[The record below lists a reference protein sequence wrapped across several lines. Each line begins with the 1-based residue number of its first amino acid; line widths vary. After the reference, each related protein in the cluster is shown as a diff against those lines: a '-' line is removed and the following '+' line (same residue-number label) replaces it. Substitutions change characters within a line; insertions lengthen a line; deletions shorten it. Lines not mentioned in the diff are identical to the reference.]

1 MKFNL
6 FRTPP
11 LRVAPV
17 ATPSSSASPAHA
29 GTATSPGLA
38 PEGLSA
44 RVPGRRADDPAPA
57 RRRGVLGGLAHA
69 LHRQGYTVQ
78 ALIPGTEY
86 TREAPW
92 RSAPTPLPAADAPAQ
107 DPLVGQGQALARKL
121 RDLQART
128 LGTPPTMADRPGL
141 SRHFARL
148 ARLLPMLRPKP
159 MHRLTPTAI
168 RASQRPDAAAPQ
180 ASTGLVARSLHARLN
195 TLEADRAAAEQ
206 ALHAAAL
213 QRDTLRAS
221 QPDGLETAQ
230 AQAAWEAAHRNL
242 QARTAQL
249 HTALTVNESMDLSA
263 RVRADMVAAASL
275 DFARSEAERF
285 RRGAQALHAGALA
298 EVQAL
303 AGQARE
309 LVDKSARLAPPPPVP
324 PQAADGSSAAAQSAA
339 LAVRARQSLD
349 RQILVARG
357 EGAAVDVLDGL
368 EQRRQQALA
377 HEAFW
382 QRELQAEHHEQPETW
397 TRQAARALDSALQ
410 AHVAVEQALQQA
422 QDDQAR
428 IQARLRA
435 LPAAQHAETGPEAA
449 MADLERLHA
458 LHARDE
464 ERQTLQT
471 ALQDARAQAGVW
483 QQRLAGSQQALQE
496 LHDDFDRL
504 ARRAG
509 EARLGL
515 DAAVQALD
523 TADAVHDEI
532 APRAAQAKRAHQ
544 ASSAAAA
551 RVEERQIQALAAHPP
566 GFAPEAAA
574 VLGRALQQAA
584 DRLPQDPAKDAL
596 PRLGVLQIAT
606 AALRDVTG
614 GDPAR
619 AAALL
624 QALST
629 RHTLAASGW
638 AAAAAGTTAG
648 SADPARADLVALFRH
663 MSQAPRG
670 TEVLALLGANQGAVL
685 PPGHLLALRTFWR
698 ADAEQAAASEGDQ
711 AWLEGAKRAA
721 RAALRPGRSEAV
733 SDLDR
738 AAFNAVRNGMCS
750 REPGSRYAVLNQRLE
765 EAMAAWPERGIA
777 GSAGV
782 NPQAGSTPFN
792 RSTLAFGQHMAEAFG
807 LKTPRALADDT
818 VRRAADQ
825 LAKAATALA
834 AAPLAA
840 APSVEQATAAALLA
854 HLQDLLRDDTV
865 HPSDRALGRHDLAAV
880 RRRLEQQ
887 LGVKSRHGL
896 LQRMHLSP
904 RSATAVTQALQA
916 LAPLGST
923 VPQVLEQVAR
933 ALAPPGRPMPDAL
946 AEVLQTLQGVPA
958 QAPQTGALTSRQ
970 DLLDRLEPVL
980 DNLRHGQ
987 RLTLRH
993 GGETGLGLPRV
1004 PYVPPMPITATATA
1018 QYRDRKEVQFEMFM
1032 SAISLQLSVG
1042 STATRGG
1049 SGGVE
1054 AGPRIKKGPF
1064 RVWGTAGLSG
1074 GRTRADVEAV
1084 NLRLQLKRGEE
1095 SRSREA
1101 AKEMLREMV
1110 NWQPD
1115 SRTAQRPDLLSA
1127 LLARHDNLS
1136 VQDVAQFSMVTSGLE
1151 FKLQGNA
1158 TVGASAVGSVG
1169 PQAGLALTAERLT
1182 EKRNDLGGYYRVVD
1196 SHASM
1201 ATQKLK
1207 ASGGLVQRPN
1217 LPGEHA
1223 LHGGAH
1229 GSFATPTVPLPVTVT
1244 RTMWQQSERMH
1255 VYPRIVDGKFDAD
1268 HDRVYTS
1275 ATAALAELS
1284 EQRDAWIARA
1294 LEVMPYVP
1302 EALKDTVGR
1311 ELAERQIDQLMA
1323 DIRHLKKTSEF
1334 ATYTLTYSIRP
1345 QPQAQVDVAHA
1356 MQFFAERRGDAEE
1369 LARQAALRDQ
1379 VMNQPASWRPLHY
1392 IVKEKGQESLSLGL
1406 NFVVRDQYVFTAE
1419 AHGVP
1424 NRFPVLATGL
1434 PDDPTTRYSF

>member
-6 FRTPP
+6 FRSQPP
-11 LRVAPV
+11 RVAPV
-17 ATPSSSASPAHA
+17 ATPSASASPAHA
-29 GTATSPGLA
+29 GTSASPGLA

-44 RVPGRRADDPAPA
+44 REPG
-57 RRRGVLGGLAHA
+57 RRGVLGSLAHA
-69 LHRQGYTVQ
+69 LHRQSYTVQ
-78 ALIPGTEY
+78 GLIPGTEY

-92 RSAPTPLPAADAPAQ
+92 RSAPTPLPAAEAPPP

-121 RDLQART
+121 RELQART

-148 ARLLPMLRPKP
+148 ARLLPLLRPKP
-159 MHRLTPTAI
+159 MHRLTPTA
-168 RASQRPDAAAPQ
+168 AGPGRPRGAAAPQ
-180 ASTGLVARSLHARLN
+180 ASTGLVARRLHARLD

-206 ALHAAAL
+206 ALHAAAR
-213 QRDTLRAS
+213 QRDALRAS
-221 QPDGLETAQ
+221 QPDGPEAAQ
-230 AQAAWEAAHRNL
+230 AQATWEAAHRTL

-263 RVRADMVAAASL
+263 CVRADMVAAASL

-285 RRGAQALHAGALA
+285 RRGAQTLHTGALA

-309 LVDKSARLAPPPPVP
+309 LVDKAARLAPPPPVP
-324 PQAADGSSAAAQSAA
+324 PQAADGSSATAQSAA
-339 LAVRARQSLD
+339 LAVRTRQSLD
-349 RQILVARG
+349 RQIQVARG
-357 EGAAVDVLDGL
+357 EGRAEAVIDGL
-368 EQRRQQALA
+368 EQQRQQALA

-382 QRELQAEHHEQPETW
+382 QRELQAEHDQQPETW
-397 TRQAARALDSALQ
+397 TRQAARALDSAMQ

-435 LPAAQHAETGPEAA
+435 LPAAPEPAAGPEAA
-449 MADLERLHA
+449 MADLERLQG
-458 LHARDE
+458 LHAPDE
-464 ERQTLQT
+464 ERQTLQA
-471 ALQDARAQAGVW
+471 ALQDATAQAGVW
-483 QQRLAGSQQALQE
+483 QQRLAGSRQAVQD

-523 TADAVHDEI
+523 TADAVQDEI
-532 APRAAQAKRAHQ
+532 APRAAQARRAHQ
-544 ASSAAAA
+544 ASSAAATQ
-551 RVEERQIQALAAHPP
+551 VEDRQIQALAAHPP

-574 VLGRALQQAA
+574 ELGRALQQAA

-596 PRLGVLQIAT
+596 PRLAVLQIAT

-624 QALST
+624 QALAT
-629 RHTLAASGW
+629 RPTLAASGW
-638 AAAAAGTTAG
+638 AAAAGDST
-648 SADPARADLVALFRH
+648 ADPARADLVALFRL

-685 PPGHLLALRTFWR
+685 PPAHLLALRTFWR
-698 ADAEQAAASEGDQ
+698 ADAGQAGASEADQ

-721 RAALRPGRSEAV
+721 RAALRPGGSEAV
-733 SDLDR
+733 SELDR

-840 APSVEQATAAALLA
+840 APSVQQATAAALLA
-854 HLQDLLRDDTV
+854 HVQDLLSDDTV
-865 HPSDRALGRHDLAAV
+865 HPSDRALGRQDLTAV

-904 RSATAVTQALQA
+904 RSATAVTQSLQA
-916 LAPLGST
+916 LAPAGRT

-958 QAPQTGALTSRQ
+958 QAPQTGALSSRQ

-1004 PYVPPMPITATATA
+1004 PYLPPLPITATATA

-1074 GRTRADVEAV
+1074 SRTRADIEAV

-1095 SRSREA
+1095 AKSREA

-1115 SRTAQRPDLLSA
+1115 SRSAQRPDLLSA

-1158 TVGASAVGSVG
+1158 TVGAKATGSVG

-1284 EQRDAWIARA
+1284 EHRDAWIARA

-1302 EALKDTVGR
+1302 GALKDTVGR
-1311 ELAERQIDQLMA
+1311 ELAERQIDQLMV
-1323 DIRHLKKTSEF
+1323 DIRHLHKTSKF

-1345 QPQAQVDVAHA
+1345 QAQAQVDVAHA

-1434 PDDPTTRYSF
+1434 PDDPTTRYGF